1 MYGRC
6 TVLGATL
13 RGVEAIPVDV
23 EVAVSN
29 GLPGFSIVGMGDASV
44 QEARERVRAALRSS
58 GFQMPSDKIV
68 VNLAPS
74 SLRKTGSGLDLPI
87 AVALLA
93 ATGQI
98 DRACIENRLFV
109 GELSLEG
116 FVRGVAGSLAFALC
130 AKKRGC
136 SLVCAEDGETVGV
149 DGLAQYGLRF
159 LGGMRAAADLP
170 LLSPLV
176 PESAVCDLDFR
187 DVAGHEV
194 AKRALQIAAAGR
206 HGVLMMGPPGSGKTM
221 LASRLPS
228 LLPPL
233 SQEEA
238 LETALIHSVAG
249 ESIMSILSGVR
260 PFRKPHHSASLA
272 GLVGGGSP
280 IRPGEIT
287 LAHNGVLFLDELSE
301 FKSSVLQGIRQPME
315 TGEVRLTRADGT
327 VTFPARFMLV
337 AASNPCP
344 CGHLGD
350 EETACTCTLT
360 QVKNYQ
366 GRIGGPLMDRIDLH
380 LDVQRIPPSDVIATG
395 SGTSSE
401 TLREGVLKAREF
413 ARWRSL
419 HDAGARV
426 SASVSPDEASSRGSA
441 ASGPRRPADLVRDCH
456 LSESSREF
464 FEQSAKAHN
473 MSGRAIMR
481 TLSVARTIADME
493 ESHEV
498 LMTHLCEALS
508 FRVREGVGV

>member
-109 GELSLEG
+109 GELSLDG

-136 SLVCAEDGETVGV
+136 SLVCAEDGETVSV

-272 GLVGGGSP
+272 GLVGGGS
-280 IRPGEIT
+280 R
-287 LAHNGVLFLDELSE
+287 
-301 FKSSVLQGIRQPME
+301 
-315 TGEVRLTRADGT
+315 
-327 VTFPARFMLV
+327 
-337 AASNPCP
+337 
-344 CGHLGD
+344 
-350 EETACTCTLT
+350 
-360 QVKNYQ
+360 
-366 GRIGGPLMDRIDLH
+366 
-380 LDVQRIPPSDVIATG
+380 
-395 SGTSSE
+395 
-401 TLREGVLKAREF
+401 F
-413 ARWRSL
+413 AR
-419 HDAGARV
+419 AR
-426 SASVSPDEASSRGSA
+426 
-441 ASGPRRPADLVRDCH
+441 
-456 LSESSREF
+456 
-464 FEQSAKAHN
+464 
-473 MSGRAIMR
+473 
-481 TLSVARTIADME
+481 
-493 ESHEV
+493 
-498 LMTHLCEALS
+498 
-508 FRVREGVGV
+508 

>member
-136 SLVCAEDGETVGV
+136 SLVCAEDGETVSV

-176 PESAVCDLDFR
+176 PESTVCDLDFR

-426 SASVSPDEASSRGSA
+426 SASASPNEA

-498 LMTHLCEALS
+498 LMKHLCEALS

>member
-1 MYGRC
+1 
-6 TVLGATL
+6 
-13 RGVEAIPVDV
+13 
-23 EVAVSN
+23 
-29 GLPGFSIVGMGDASV
+29 
-44 QEARERVRAALRSS
+44 
-58 GFQMPSDKIV
+58 
-68 VNLAPS
+68 
-74 SLRKTGSGLDLPI
+74 
-87 AVALLA
+87 
-93 ATGQI
+93 
-98 DRACIENRLFV
+98 
-109 GELSLEG
+109 
-116 FVRGVAGSLAFALC
+116 
-130 AKKRGC
+130 
-136 SLVCAEDGETVGV
+136 
-149 DGLAQYGLRF
+149 
-159 LGGMRAAADLP
+159 
-170 LLSPLV
+170 
-176 PESAVCDLDFR
+176 
-187 DVAGHEV
+187 
-194 AKRALQIAAAGR
+194 
-206 HGVLMMGPPGSGKTM
+206 
-221 LASRLPS
+221 
-228 LLPPL
+228 
-233 SQEEA
+233 
-238 LETALIHSVAG
+238 
-249 ESIMSILSGVR
+249 
-260 PFRKPHHSASLA
+260 
-272 GLVGGGSP
+272 
-280 IRPGEIT
+280 
-287 LAHNGVLFLDELSE
+287 
-301 FKSSVLQGIRQPME
+301 ME

-419 HDAGARV
+419 HDAGTRV
-426 SASVSPDEASSRGSA
+426 SASVSPNEA

-456 LSESSREF
+456 LSESNREF

>member
-87 AVALLA
+87 AVALLV

-130 AKKRGC
+130 AKKSGC
-136 SLVCAEDGETVGV
+136 SLVCAEDGETVSV
-149 DGLAQYGLRF
+149 DGLVQYGLRF

-176 PESAVCDLDFR
+176 PESAACNLDFR

-249 ESIMSILSGVR
+249 ESIAAILSGVR

-426 SASVSPDEASSRGSA
+426 SASVSPHEA

-498 LMTHLCEALS
+498 LMKHLCEALS

>member
-1 MYGRC
+1 
-6 TVLGATL
+6 
-13 RGVEAIPVDV
+13 
-23 EVAVSN
+23 
-29 GLPGFSIVGMGDASV
+29 
-44 QEARERVRAALRSS
+44 
-58 GFQMPSDKIV
+58 
-68 VNLAPS
+68 
-74 SLRKTGSGLDLPI
+74 
-87 AVALLA
+87 
-93 ATGQI
+93 
-98 DRACIENRLFV
+98 
-109 GELSLEG
+109 
-116 FVRGVAGSLAFALC
+116 
-130 AKKRGC
+130 
-136 SLVCAEDGETVGV
+136 
-149 DGLAQYGLRF
+149 
-159 LGGMRAAADLP
+159 MRAAADLP

-176 PESAVCDLDFR
+176 PESAACDLDFR

-233 SQEEA
+233 SQDEA

-249 ESIMSILSGVR
+249 ESIAPILSGVR

-426 SASVSPDEASSRGSA
+426 SASDSPDGAASRDSA
-441 ASGPRRPADLVRDCH
+441 ALGPRRPADLVRDCH
-456 LSESSREF
+456 LSEPNREF

-481 TLSVARTIADME
+481 TLSVARTIADMG

-508 FRVREGVGV
+508 FRVREGVGA

>member
-1 MYGRC
+1 
-6 TVLGATL
+6 
-13 RGVEAIPVDV
+13 
-23 EVAVSN
+23 
-29 GLPGFSIVGMGDASV
+29 
-44 QEARERVRAALRSS
+44 
-58 GFQMPSDKIV
+58 
-68 VNLAPS
+68 
-74 SLRKTGSGLDLPI
+74 
-87 AVALLA
+87 
-93 ATGQI
+93 
-98 DRACIENRLFV
+98 
-109 GELSLEG
+109 
-116 FVRGVAGSLAFALC
+116 
-130 AKKRGC
+130 
-136 SLVCAEDGETVGV
+136 
-149 DGLAQYGLRF
+149 
-159 LGGMRAAADLP
+159 
-170 LLSPLV
+170 
-176 PESAVCDLDFR
+176 
-187 DVAGHEV
+187 
-194 AKRALQIAAAGR
+194 
-206 HGVLMMGPPGSGKTM
+206 M

-233 SQEEA
+233 SQDEA
-238 LETALIHSVAG
+238 LESALMHSVAG
-249 ESIMSILSGVR
+249 ESIAPILSGTR

-350 EETACTCTLT
+350 EETECTCTLT

-380 LDVQRIPPSDVIATG
+380 LDVRRIPPSDVIATG

-401 TLREGVLKAREF
+401 TLREGVMKAREF
-413 ARWRSL
+413 AQWRLL
-419 HDAGARV
+419 HDAGVRM
-426 SASVSPDEASSRGSA
+426 A
-441 ASGPRRPADLVRDCH
+441 ASDAGKGALEHDASRFGHDAGSSGARRPADLVRDCH
-456 LSESSREF
+456 LCESSREF
-464 FEQSAKAHN
+464 FEQSAKSHN

-498 LMTHLCEALS
+498 LMPHLCEALS
-508 FRVREGVGV
+508 FRVREGVGA

>member
-13 RGVEAIPVDV
+13 RGVKAIPVEV
-23 EVAVSN
+23 EVAVSS

-44 QEARERVRAALRSS
+44 QESRERVRAACKAS
-58 GFQMPSDKIV
+58 GFQMPTEKIV

-98 DRACIENRLFV
+98 DPEVVRNRLFV

-116 FVRGVAGSLAFALC
+116 FVRAVAGSLAFALC
-130 AKKRGC
+130 ARELSC
-136 SLVCAEDGETVGV
+136 SLVCSDDSEIVAV
-149 DGLAQYGLRF
+149 DGLEQLGLRF

-170 LLSPLV
+170 RIAPRPAEDV
-176 PESAVCDLDFR
+176 PVTLDFR
-187 DVAGHEV
+187 DVAGHDV
-194 AKRALQIAAAGR
+194 AKRALQIAAAGN

-221 LASRLPS
+221 LASRMPS

-233 SQEEA
+233 TEREK
-238 LETALIHSVAG
+238 LETALVHSVAG
-249 ESIMSILSGVR
+249 ESISAILAGQR

-280 IRPGEIT
+280 IRPGEIS

-301 FKSSVLQGIRQPME
+301 FKGSVLQGIRQPME
-315 TGEVRLTRADGT
+315 TGEVRLTRADGS
-327 VTFPARFMLV
+327 VSFPARFMLV

-350 EETACTCTLT
+350 EEHECTCT
-360 QVKNYQ
+360 QPQIRMYQ

-380 LDVQRIPPSDVIATG
+380 LDVQRIPPDEVMATG
-395 SGTSSE
+395 SGTPSSA
-401 TLREGVLKAREF
+401 LREGVMKAREF
-413 ARWRSL
+413 AQWRRGRE
-419 HDAGARV
+419 DGEEPFAQTPARLV
-426 SASVSPDEASSRGSA
+426 KSCKLSADDQAFLEKA
-441 ASGPRRPADLVRDCH
+441 AKVHG
-456 LSESSREF
+456 
-464 FEQSAKAHN
+464 

-493 ESHEV
+493 QADTV
-498 LMTHLCEALS
+498 GKAHLAEALG
-508 FRVREGVGV
+508 FRVREGVGS

>member
-136 SLVCAEDGETVGV
+136 SLVCAEDGETVSV

-194 AKRALQIAAAGR
+194 AKRALQVAAAGR
-206 HGVLMMGPPGSGKTM
+206 HGVLMMGPPGSG
-221 LASRLPS
+221 
-228 LLPPL
+228 L
-233 SQEEA
+233 S
-238 LETALIHSVAG
+238 LIH
-249 ESIMSILSGVR
+249 I
-260 PFRKPHHSASLA
+260 
-272 GLVGGGSP
+272 
-280 IRPGEIT
+280 
-287 LAHNGVLFLDELSE
+287 
-301 FKSSVLQGIRQPME
+301 
-315 TGEVRLTRADGT
+315 
-327 VTFPARFMLV
+327 
-337 AASNPCP
+337 
-344 CGHLGD
+344 
-350 EETACTCTLT
+350 
-360 QVKNYQ
+360 
-366 GRIGGPLMDRIDLH
+366 
-380 LDVQRIPPSDVIATG
+380 
-395 SGTSSE
+395 
-401 TLREGVLKAREF
+401 
-413 ARWRSL
+413 
-419 HDAGARV
+419 
-426 SASVSPDEASSRGSA
+426 
-441 ASGPRRPADLVRDCH
+441 
-456 LSESSREF
+456 
-464 FEQSAKAHN
+464 
-473 MSGRAIMR
+473 
-481 TLSVARTIADME
+481 
-493 ESHEV
+493 
-498 LMTHLCEALS
+498 
-508 FRVREGVGV
+508 

>member
-1 MYGRC
+1 M
-6 TVLGATL
+6 
-13 RGVEAIPVDV
+13 
-23 EVAVSN
+23 S
-29 GLPGFSIVGMGDASV
+29 
-44 QEARERVRAALRSS
+44 
-58 GFQMPSDKIV
+58 
-68 VNLAPS
+68 
-74 SLRKTGSGLDLPI
+74 
-87 AVALLA
+87 
-93 ATGQI
+93 
-98 DRACIENRLFV
+98 
-109 GELSLEG
+109 
-116 FVRGVAGSLAFALC
+116 
-130 AKKRGC
+130 
-136 SLVCAEDGETVGV
+136 V

-170 LLSPLV
+170 LLSSLV

-249 ESIMSILSGVR
+249 ESIAAILSGVR

-301 FKSSVLQGIRQPME
+301 FKSRFC
-315 TGEVRLTRADGT
+315 RAY
-327 VTFPARFMLV
+327 
-337 AASNPCP
+337 ASRW
-344 CGHLGD
+344 
-350 EETACTCTLT
+350 
-360 QVKNYQ
+360 KQ
-366 GRIGGPLMDRIDLH
+366 GRLGLPAPTVRHVPRAVHAGRSLEPLPVRSFGRRGDRMHVHACPGEELPRTH
-380 LDVQRIPPSDVIATG
+380 RGSAYGSNRFASRCSEASPRDVIATG

-419 HDAGARV
+419 HDAGR
-426 SASVSPDEASSRGSA
+426 ASHPFLPMRPRRDQDGRPTWCAIATFPSRAASSS
-441 ASGPRRPADLVRDCH
+441 SSPRKP
-456 LSESSREF
+456 
-464 FEQSAKAHN
+464 
-473 MSGRAIMR
+473 
-481 TLSVARTIADME
+481 TT
-493 ESHEV
+493 
-498 LMTHLCEALS
+498 
-508 FRVREGVGV
+508 

>member
-13 RGVEAIPVDV
+13 RGVKAVPVDV
-23 EVAVSN
+23 EVAVSS
-29 GLPGFSIVGMGDASV
+29 GLPGFSIVGMADASV
-44 QEARERVRAALRSS
+44 QESRERVRAALRAS

-98 DRACIENRLFV
+98 DPEVVRSRLFV

-116 FVRGVAGSLAFALC
+116 FLRPVAGALAFALC
-130 AKKRGC
+130 AREMSC
-136 SLVCAEDGETVGV
+136 SLVCAEGSEVVAV
-149 DGLAQYGLRF
+149 DGLEQLGLRF
-159 LGGMRAAADLP
+159 LGGMREARDLP
-170 LLSPLV
+170 RIV
-176 PESAVCDLDFR
+176 PPRAEETAFDLDFR
-187 DVAGHEV
+187 DVAGHDV
-194 AKRALQIAAAGR
+194 AKRALQIAAAGN

-233 SQEEA
+233 TEQEK

-249 ESIMSILSGVR
+249 ETIAPILAGRR

-280 IRPGEIT
+280 IRPGEIS

-301 FKSSVLQGIRQPME
+301 FKGSVLQGIRQPME
-315 TGEVRLTRADGT
+315 TGEVRLTRADGS
-327 VTFPARFMLV
+327 VSFPARFMFV

-350 EETACTCTLT
+350 EEHECTCTLP
-360 QVKNYQ
+360 QIRGYQ

-380 LDVQRIPPSDVIATG
+380 LDVQRIAPGEVMATG
-395 SGTSSE
+395 TGTSSE
-401 TLREGVLKAREF
+401 ALREEVLRAREY
-413 ARWRSL
+413 AEWRRRRDGASEGRSAGPRTPSDVVKACRL
-419 HDAGARV
+419 AAEDAAFL
-426 SASVSPDEASSRGSA
+426 ESA
-441 ASGPRRPADLVRDCH
+441 AKTHG
-456 LSESSREF
+456 
-464 FEQSAKAHN
+464 

-481 TLSVARTIADME
+481 TLSVARTIADMA
-493 ESHEV
+493 ESLEV
-498 LMTHLCEALS
+498 RKPHLCEALG
-508 FRVREGVGV
+508 FRIREGVGS